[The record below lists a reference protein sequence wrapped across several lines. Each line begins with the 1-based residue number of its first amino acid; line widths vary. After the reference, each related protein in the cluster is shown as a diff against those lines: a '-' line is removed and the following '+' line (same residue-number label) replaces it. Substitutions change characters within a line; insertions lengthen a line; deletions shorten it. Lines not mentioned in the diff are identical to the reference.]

1 MPGIAFV
8 SPKGGAGKST
18 AALLLA
24 LELVHVG
31 RRVRIIDADPNQ
43 PLVRWC
49 RDGGTADGLD
59 IVGETDDAKLSA
71 AIQVAA
77 SAAPWVIVD
86 TEGAAVSAAA
96 HAIAAADLVVIPT
109 GPSALDA
116 QEAVKAVALVRV
128 AERKLGRPMPHAALL
143 TRLPAAIRS
152 KAFKAMV
159 EELLSEGVAILP
171 HALVEKEAYRVMFT
185 LARPLRALTRAHVG
199 GAETAIAHAEGLLEV
214 IIAAMA
220 APESAKAAP

>member
-1 MPGIAFV
+1 MPVIAFV
-8 SPKGGAGKST
+8 SPKGGAGKTT

-24 LELVHVG
+24 LELAHAG
-31 RRVRIIDADPNQ
+31 RRVRMIDADPNH
-43 PLVRWC
+43 PLVRWR
-49 RDGGTADGLD
+49 RDGGAVDGLD

-71 AIQVAA
+71 TIRAAA
-77 SAAPWVIVD
+77 SGASWVIVD

-128 AERKLGRPMPHAALL
+128 AERKLGRPIPHAALL

-152 KAFKAMV
+152 KALKAMV
-159 EELLSEGVAILP
+159 EDLLSEGVAILP
-171 HALVEKEAYRVMFT
+171 HALVEKEAYRVMFA
-185 LARPLRALTRAHVG
+185 LARPLRALTPAHVSG
-199 GAETAIAHAEGLLEV
+199 VETAIAHAEGLLEV
-214 IIAAMA
+214 IVAAMA
-220 APESAKAAP
+220 GAEFAEAAP

>member
-1 MPGIAFV
+1 V
-8 SPKGGAGKST
+8 
-18 AALLLA
+18 
-24 LELVHVG
+24 
-31 RRVRIIDADPNQ
+31 II
-43 PLVRWC
+43 
-49 RDGGTADGLD
+49 
-59 IVGETDDAKLSA
+59 
-71 AIQVAA
+71 
-77 SAAPWVIVD
+77 D

-128 AERKLGRPMPHAALL
+128 AERKLGRPIPHAALL

-152 KAFKAMV
+152 KALKAMV

-171 HALVEKEAYRVMFT
+171 HALVEKEAFRVMFT
-185 LARPLRALTRAHVG
+185 LARPLRAVTRAHVSG
-199 GAETAIAHAEGLLEV
+199 VETAIVHAEGLLEV

-220 APESAKAAP
+220 ALEPAEAAP